1 MGFDISKL
9 TNAVNRYLNSI
20 SDVSAAAKRVSEE
33 AESKALFGK
42 ELQFAIK
49 QNIAS
54 HMDDGKM
61 SEAVGEL
68 GNFPDIEGQIRSQID
83 TATSGVKS
91 TFDQINGGL
100 GAMRNAGASEA
111 AASQDNAKGAGK
123 DVASSKGGTIDVAVG
138 SNDASLATLLATY
151 GNDSSQL
158 SELLGATGRGSAG
171 LTELLGATG
180 KGSAGLTELLGATG
194 KGSAGLTE
202 LLGATG
208 NGNSGLTELRG
219 SSGNGNGGITGLSG
233 TTSAS
238 DLLLAGMLGTT
249 GKSGSLQA
257 GQYRNAGNAAH
268 GVNNGTMSIQEL
280 QELSKSKY
288 FSTNLLQ
295 NDLFSE
301 SGGSDRSAAGEDM
314 LSTLTSGTSSSQIAS
329 SELANALLKAY
340 KSSGTK
346 GAVTSVFGDFLM

>member
-9 TNAVNRYLNSI
+9 TSAVNRYLNSI
-20 SDVSAAAKRVSEE
+20 SDVSAAAKRVTEE

-68 GNFPDIEGQIRSQID
+68 GNFPNIEGQIRSQID

-100 GAMRNAGASEA
+100 GAMRSAGASDAAVGQGSVNTKET
-111 AASQDNAKGAGK
+111 AASQDSAKTRDAVKNAA
-123 DVASSKGGTIDVAVG
+123 ASKGGTIDVAVG
-138 SNDASLATLLATY
+138 RDDASLATLLAAY
-151 GNDSSQL
+151 GTDSSLL
-158 SELLGATGRGSAG
+158 SGILGATGGVNAGLTELLGAAGKGNAGLTGLLGATGGANAG

-180 KGSAGLTELLGATG
+180 GVNAGLTGLHGAV
-194 KGSAGLTE
+194 
-202 LLGATG
+202 G
-208 NGNSGLTELRG
+208 NG
-219 SSGNGNGGITGLSG
+219 
-233 TTSAS
+233 
-238 DLLLAGMLGTT
+238 
-249 GKSGSLQA
+249 
-257 GQYRNAGNAAH
+257 NAGNAVR
-268 GVNNGTMSIQEL
+268 GVNNGTMSIEEL

-301 SGGSDRSAAGEDM
+301 SGGSGKTTSGDDM
-314 LSTLTSGTSSSQIAS
+314 LSTLTSGMSSSQIAS

-346 GAVTSVFGDFLM
+346 GAVTSVFGDFSL